1 MKENNYDVA
10 IIGTGIAGMA
20 LAYQAALAGLSV
32 AMFERHPRA
41 VGATIRNFGMVW
53 PIGQPIETFDRAM
66 RARQSWLELSQK
78 AGFWAAKTGAL
89 CLAYHNDEIDVLEEF
104 VETRNQSGYQI
115 QLLTAEE
122 TVAKSKVINPTGLK
136 GALWSA
142 TEVNID
148 PREATL
154 AIHHYLREQMGV
166 DIFYN
171 TTITQIDSPW
181 VGNGDRSW
189 RAERIF
195 VCSGADF
202 ETLYPAIF
210 GQSGITKCK
219 LQMMRTSHQPD
230 GWNLGPTL
238 CAGLTLQHYGS
249 FAHCASLDVLKK
261 RYASEMPEYNKW
273 GIHVLVSQTSYG
285 EITIGDS
292 HEYGLDISPF
302 DSSHINELI
311 LQYLSTFASFPR
323 MDIAET
329 WNGVYPKLTGK
340 TEFIAEP
347 QDGVTIVNGLGGAG
361 MTLSFGLA
369 EEVLA
374 LQTTHY

>member
-20 LAYQAALAGLSV
+20 IAYQAALAGLSV

-89 CLAYHNDEIDVLEEF
+89 CLAYHNDEMDVLEEF

-154 AIHHYLREQMGV
+154 AIHHYLREQMGI

-202 ETLYPAIF
+202 ETLYPEFF

-249 FAHCASLDVLKK
+249 FAHCTSLDVLKK

-302 DSSHINELI
+302 DSTHINELI

-374 LQTTHY
+374 LQSMHY